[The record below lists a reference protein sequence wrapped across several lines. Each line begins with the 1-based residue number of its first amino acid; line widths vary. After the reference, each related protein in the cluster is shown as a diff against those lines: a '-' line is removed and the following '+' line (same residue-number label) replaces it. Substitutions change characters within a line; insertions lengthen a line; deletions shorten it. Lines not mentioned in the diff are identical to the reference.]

1 MRIGC
6 PKEIKNNEFRVG
18 LTPAAARAYVEAGH
32 EVYVQKGAGIG
43 SGIEDKEY
51 KAVGA
56 KILDSAK
63 EVWDIAEMI
72 IKVKEPLPDEYD
84 LMRPSQIIY
93 TYFHFAADKKL
104 TQACLD
110 KEIIAIAYETVQE
123 QDGSLPLLKPMSEV
137 AGRMAPLMGAYFLG
151 KPRGGRGILATGV
164 PGVFPANVLI
174 IGGGTVGTNAAKT
187 AAGLGANVTVLD
199 INVNTLEH
207 LENILPPNVFTQFSN
222 AHNLEIA
229 LQKADMVIGAV
240 LIPGAKTPKLITRD
254 HLKIMKPGSIIVDVS
269 IDQGG
274 CAETSRPTTHSDPV
288 FVVDD
293 VVHYCVANMPGAYA
307 RTSTFALNHATIKYG
322 LEIANKGVK
331 KACMDNPAILKG
343 LNMVKGKLTCAPVAL
358 AFDMENVFLSPEKA
372 LEQI

>member
-1 MRIGC
+1 MKIGC
-6 PKEIKNNEFRVG
+6 PKEIKNNEYRVG
-18 LTPAAARAYVEAGH
+18 MTPAAARAYVEAGH
-32 EVYVQKGAGIG
+32 EVYVERGAGIG
-43 SGIEDKEY
+43 SGIEDSEY
-51 KAVGA
+51 EKVGA
-56 KILDSAK
+56 KILQSAK
-63 EVWDIAEMI
+63 EIWDLCEMI
-72 IKVKEPLPDEYD
+72 VKVKEPLPSEYD
-84 LMRPSQIIY
+84 LMRDSQILY
-93 TYFHFAADKKL
+93 TYFHLAADEKL
-104 TQACLD
+104 TRACIE
-110 KEIIAIAYETVQE
+110 KKIIAIAYETVQE
-123 QDGSLPLLKPMSEV
+123 SDGSLPLLKPMSEV

-229 LQKADMVIGAV
+229 LKKADMVVGAV
-240 LIPGAKTPKLITRD
+240 LIPGAKAPKLITKE
-254 HLKIMKPGSIIVDVS
+254 HLKIMKPGAVIVDVS

-274 CAETSRPTTHSDPV
+274 CAETSKPTTHSEPT
-288 FVVDD
+288 FVIDG

-307 RTSTFALNHATIKYG
+307 RTSTFALNHATIRYG

-331 KACMDNPAILKG
+331 KACLDNPAICKG
-343 LNMVKGKLTCAPVAL
+343 LNVVKGKLTCEPVAR
-358 AFDMENVFLSPEKA
+358 AFSMNNICISPEGA
-372 LEQI
+372 IDLL